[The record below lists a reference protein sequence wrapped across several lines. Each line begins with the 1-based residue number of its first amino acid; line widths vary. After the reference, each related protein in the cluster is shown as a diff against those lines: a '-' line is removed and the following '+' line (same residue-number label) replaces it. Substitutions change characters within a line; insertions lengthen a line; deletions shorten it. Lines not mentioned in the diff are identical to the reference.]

1 MSINVLPP
9 SIDYLSCQQYPSYR
23 HITGTAEGKKL
34 TYLCT
39 KSILHEPCCLMH
51 PLRSDKIAAGLMII
65 EITTDLEVIGTA
77 AETDAKMRGGM
88 LIVMTE
94 GMTAEAGGIETTG
107 AGLAGGRIAE
117 AEETIE
123 IETEQETETEADTI
137 RRQIAKE
144 RAGKR
149 CIPSH
154 NCHWISQR
162 P

>member
-39 KSILHEPCCLMH
+39 KSNLHEPCCLMH

-88 LIVMTE
+88 LIVTTK
-94 GMTAEAGGIETTG
+94 GMTAE
-107 AGLAGGRIAE
+107 AGGRIAE

-123 IETEQETETEADTI
+123 IETETEQETEADTI

-149 CIPSH
+149 CIPSY
-154 NCHWISQR
+154 NCHWVSKR